1 MARGREMGP
10 GPREMVPSPR
20 EMGPGP
26 PRSVPVEPSPRS
38 DLHQTNVIDVF
49 RAQLAVLL
57 HQMPN
62 SDANLHDM
70 PEDDAVDR

>member
-1 MARGREMGP
+1 MGP
-10 GPREMVPSPR
+10 S
-20 EMGPGP
+20 P

-62 SDANLHDM
+62 SDANLHGM

>member
-1 MARGREMGP
+1 
-10 GPREMVPSPR
+10 
-20 EMGPGP
+20 
-26 PRSVPVEPSPRS
+26 VPVVPSPRS

-49 RAQLAVLL
+49 RARLVVFL

-70 PEDDAVDR
+70 PEDDEDDR